1 MNLFDLF
8 VKIGVDDQASGKID
22 EIKDKLGGVA
32 EKLGNGL
39 KVAAEVGIAAI
50 GAASAAIGAL
60 AKLSID
66 QYAEYE
72 QLVGGAETLFKGS
85 ADKVIEYAAGAYQTA
100 GMSANEYL
108 STVTSFS
115 ASLIQS
121 LASATDDAETQTVES
136 VEAAREE
143 QLEILEKTSEESV
156 ELLKEAQEEEV
167 DAFEKATD
175 EKIALIDEQYRENMK
190 LIDEERYNQLK
201 AIDDQIAALNAQT
214 EAERAAIAERD
225 HQRKLSELQ
234 ARIDAAETAEER
246 AKAQEKLND
255 YLADYEQKRVEA
267 ARKAEIEI
275 LQDQKDAIK
284 EQAKAQEEAAKE
296 ARDAAVKAVKDSSAE
311 QLKELKKAQD
321 AQMKQLKASNKEKL
335 AEASKYYDELLKSL
349 ETAEGAAEATAETYA
364 AAADVANMAIVD
376 MSDNANKMGTDM
388 SLIQN
393 AYQGFAKANYTM
405 LDNLKLGY
413 GGTKT
418 EMERLIADAN
428 RVKEANGEMAD
439 LSIDSF
445 ADVVEAIHIVQTE
458 MGITGTTAK
467 EAGSTI
473 SGSAASMKAAW
484 ANLLTG
490 IADENADFETLVDNF
505 ITTLVGDGTE
515 ANKGFFGNILPRV
528 KTTLSGIGDLVKGL
542 APIIAEVLPELVEE
556 AGPPILGAAADMIQS
571 FLDSLVSLTSGDKS
585 GDIKDSGGGLLLKVV
600 DGIAERSPDM
610 LDSAAQIISN
620 LVNGLTSETG
630 KESGNK
636 LMIAAG
642 KILKALGNF
651 IVKIAPELLYASVEI
666 ISNII
671 DFFLDENNQAKIKEG
686 AVEIFNTLKNSL
698 GAKDWA
704 GVGAD
709 IILGIADGLWAALTV
724 LPEGMLKLL
733 GIDTNLTTT
742 WRDMRSGGVDLEASA
757 AFAPYSPS
765 AGGFSVD
772 YPNSAGMMYNT
783 GNPVVDEYLAGM
795 NVTVNQ
801 TIVNPSQTAAD
812 LMEEAMYQAREAAV
826 TNVQR

>member
-1 MNLFDLF
+1 MNLFELF
-8 VKIGVDDQASGKID
+8 VKIGVDDQASDRIGKIGD
-22 EIKDKLGGVA
+22 VAKNVGDKI
-32 EKLGNGL
+32 GNAL
-39 KVAAEVGIAAI
+39 KVGAEIGLAAI
-50 GAASAAIGAL
+50 GTASAGVFAL
-60 AKLSID
+60 GKQVIE

-72 QLVGGAETLFKGS
+72 QLVGGVETLFKDS

-100 GMSANEYL
+100 GMSANEYMN
-108 STVTSFS
+108 TVTSFS

-143 QLEILEKTSEESV
+143 QLSILEKAAEESV

-167 DAFEKATD
+167 EAFEKATD
-175 EKIALIDEQYRENMK
+175 EKIALIDSQYKENMK

-201 AIDDQIAALNAQT
+201 AIDDQISAINAQT
-214 EAERAAIAERD
+214 DAERSAIAERD

-234 ARIDAAETAEER
+234 ARIDAADTADAR
-246 AKAQEKLND
+246 AAAQQKLNY

-267 ARKAEIEI
+267 ARKAEIEVLKAQKDSI
-275 LQDQKDAIK
+275 KDQAEAQKDA
-284 EQAKAQEEAAKE
+284 AKAS
-296 ARDAAVKAVKDSSAE
+296 RDAAVAAVKDTSAA
-311 QLKELKKAQD
+311 QLKELKRSQD

-335 AEASKYYDELLKSL
+335 AEATKYYDELLKSL
-349 ETAEGAAEATAETYA
+349 ETAGGAAEATAETYA

-393 AYQGFAKANYTM
+393 AYQGFAKENYTM

-458 MGITGTTAK
+458 MDITGTTAK

-473 SGSAASMKAAW
+473 SGSVASMKAAW

-505 ITTLVGDGTE
+505 IITLVGDGTE

-528 KTTLSGIGDLVKGL
+528 KTTLGGIGKLVEEL
-542 APIIAEVLPELVEE
+542 APVIADALPTLVEE
-556 AGPPILGAAADMIQS
+556 AGPPILSAAADMVQK

-585 GDIKDSGGGLLLKVV
+585 EDIKDSGGGLLLKVV
-600 DGIAERSPDM
+600 EGIANRLPKM
-610 LDSAAQIISN
+610 LDSASQIIEN
-620 LVNGLTSETG
+620 LVDGLTSESDKDG
-630 KESGNK
+630 ESNRFWG
-636 LMIAAG
+636 AAV
-642 KILKALGNF
+642 KIIGA
-651 IVKIAPELLYASVEI
+651 IVKFLVDVAPDLLYASLYI
-666 ISNII
+666 ISELIGYFSNEENREKIKNGANII
-671 DFFLDENNQAKIKEG
+671 FQSFKE
-686 AVEIFNTLKNSL
+686 ELLKL
-698 GAKDWA
+698 DWA
-704 GVGAD
+704 GIGWSIVGKLGDAVAEEISKLFEPGGFLELIIPDFIDGGGDILYSTPAERYEAMRRFTYENPLSFSPGYPQKEGMMWANNNSKTINNTFNINGAD
-709 IILGIADGLWAALTV
+709 
-724 LPEGMLKLL
+724 M
-733 GIDTNLTTT
+733 
-742 WRDMRSGGVDLEASA
+742 
-757 AFAPYSPS
+757 
-765 AGGFSVD
+765 
-772 YPNSAGMMYNT
+772 
-783 GNPVVDEYLAGM
+783 
-795 NVTVNQ
+795 
-801 TIVNPSQTAAD
+801 TAAD
-812 LMEEAMYQAREAAV
+812 LMEEAKYREEEAV
-826 TNVQR
+826 IRDVPG